1 MVVIDTAI
9 ILVGG
14 LGTRLRP
21 LTDATPK
28 PLLPMKGKPIVQHT
42 IENLKKHGIKNLIL
56 SAGYG
61 APQIQDYFGDRSKLG
76 LSLHYSIE
84 TEPLGTGGAVK
95 QAAAGLTTPF
105 FLVWGDNLMD
115 VDYQEMYRAYLR
127 DAPQITMALTPR
139 DDVEHF
145 GVARLEQNKIVA
157 FVEKPKREEAPSTY
171 INAGAFIIDPK
182 CLEMLPEGKSSIE
195 RDCFEKLAPLGQISA
210 FIHKDQWFPTDTLE
224 KYARACIDF
233 VPKIDLTKKKVIMA
247 DVDETIC
254 EPAQEINP
262 RLAEKINA
270 LIGKGI
276 TFVFI
281 SGTPTTELQR
291 MISAHLSEEHHLL
304 ANTGTAYSIQRNGFL
319 TNIYTHQLNDHEKKE
334 ITAALEKLIQ
344 EYRLQPLTSKEDQL
358 QDRETQITLSALG
371 RHAPLELKKQFD
383 PAREK
388 RAAWVKWL
396 RSYLSEGKYEINIG
410 GTTTIDITRKGLDK
424 EWAIREFLKINNFS
438 PEQVVFIGDKLYP
451 GGNDYPASKIVDC
464 IAVKNPEETLQKL
477 KLFL

>member
-1 MVVIDTAI
+1 M
-9 ILVGG
+9 
-14 LGTRLRP
+14 
-21 LTDATPK
+21 
-28 PLLPMKGKPIVQHT
+28 
-42 IENLKKHGIKNLIL
+42 
-56 SAGYG
+56 
-61 APQIQDYFGDRSKLG
+61 
-76 LSLHYSIE
+76 
-84 TEPLGTGGAVK
+84 
-95 QAAAGLTTPF
+95 
-105 FLVWGDNLMD
+105 
-115 VDYQEMYRAYLR
+115 R

-233 VPKIDLTKKKVIMA
+233 VPKIDLTKKKVIIA